1 MKMVTFGSSL
11 TSFYCCFFSSLKK
24 FLREKEIPKR
34 TKSYH
39 VDGGNKVNC
48 FFSFFCVFF
57 FHFGRKLEQ
66 ITANEGFKFSDSKE

>member
-11 TSFYCCFFSSLKK
+11 TSFYCCFFSFLKK
-24 FLREKEIPKR
+24 FLREKESPKR

-39 VDGGNKVNC
+39 VDGGNQVNC
-48 FFSFFCVFF
+48 FFLSSVFF

-66 ITANEGFKFSDSKE
+66 MTANEGFKFSDSKE